1 MEKLFTLI
9 QEQIADAQDL
19 MLISVV
25 ADKGSAP
32 RGAGAR
38 MLYNKNGRLYGT
50 IGGGAIEF
58 KAGELAL
65 IALAEKKSYLKPFQL
80 SPNQVEDL
88 GMVCGGNVL
97 ICFQYIAHNQPNLA
111 IFCQKIIQ
119 SLKQGHDLWLITC
132 LNQNWQMGLYS
143 KEDGLSGLDLAESA
157 LSPYISYQPQK
168 VDINDCPYYIEPLRQ
183 PGRVLIFGGGHIAQD
198 LVPVLANLS
207 FDCVVIDDRPE
218 FTSKELFPMAKQL
231 ICGDLSDIDQL
242 ITIDSSDYL
251 IIMTRGHSFDYII
264 QKQAMTKDCQYIG
277 VIGSKAK
284 IATINKKLLTE
295 GFSQEQL
302 ASIYTP
308 IGLPIKAE
316 TPAEIA
322 ISIAAQLILIRAE
335 AKKQAA
341 QA

>member
-1 MEKLFTLI
+1 MEKLFALI
-9 QEQIADAQDL
+9 KDQIATGQDL

-25 ADKGSAP
+25 DDKGSAP

-38 MLYNKNGRLYGT
+38 MLYNQNGRLYGT
-50 IGGGAIEF
+50 IGGGGIEF

-97 ICFQYIAHNQPNLA
+97 VYFQYIAHNQPGLVE
-111 IFCQKIIQ
+111 FCQKIVQ
-119 SLKQGHDLWLITC
+119 SLQQGRDLWLITC

-143 KEDGLSGLDLAESA
+143 KEDGLSGLDLDAQA
-157 LSPYISYQPQK
+157 LSRQISYQPQK
-168 VDINDCPYYIEPLRQ
+168 VEINNIPYYIEPLRQ
-183 PGRVLIFGGGHIAQD
+183 PGRVLIFGGGHIAQE

-207 FDCVVIDDRPE
+207 FDCLVIDDRPE
-218 FTSKELFPMAKQL
+218 FTAKEIFPQAKQL
-231 ICGDLSDIDQL
+231 ICGDLNDIEQL

-264 QKQAMTKDCQYIG
+264 QKQAMQKDCQYIG
-277 VIGSKAK
+277 VIGSRAK
-284 IATINKKLLTE
+284 IATINKKLLAE

-335 AKKQAA
+335 AKK
-341 QA
+341 